1 MSKNELIGA
10 LDIGTYKT
18 KFLITSIDEKNFINV
33 HSKKTVHTQGI
44 KKGNVVNIDKLIPII
59 NTCVGQAEDEIKS
72 EIQKLYVSINST
84 QFKQYGLC
92 QTRNIGSYK
101 IDYEKDVQNLINNSL
116 KISHL

>member
-72 EIQKLYVSINST
+72 EPLDSQGGYQDLLKDLRVTTILLGRLIPQH
-84 QFKQYGLC
+84 QYLLDLVW
-92 QTRNIGSYK
+92 Q
-101 IDYEKDVQNLINNSL
+101 
-116 KISHL
+116 